1 MHIKMTC
8 EDNYDNHM
16 HLKMTCEINDNYP
29 FICNFRILKYII
41 WYSLNVLYSLKFIT
55 LIMIFIQPLWSLF

>member
-1 MHIKMTC
+1 MTC

-41 WYSLNVLYSLKFIT
+41 
-55 LIMIFIQPLWSLF
+55 